1 MGASEGEKAP
11 SRGKKKSFF
20 REFLA
25 RLRKQRII
33 ETLAA
38 FIGGGWLLIEVVE
51 RLLVGHYGFPGKTID
66 LTVVSVIGA
75 LLSTLVWRWFR
86 GTEKRP
92 GNVKIEVLLIPLIIL
107 VTLAIDLNLIF
118 QITSIQG
125 KKLLIGI
132 VALCL
137 GITWIFVKLYQW
149 AASTPDAAAK
159 KFDISKLAEIKPEK
173 SIVVLPFVDLSPQK
187 DQEYFCDGMTEEIIT
202 DLSYIHDLRLI
213 SRSSAMALKGS
224 GKSVRDIAKELN
236 VQYVLE
242 GSVRKSGN
250 DLRITAQLI
259 DAAND
264 AHLWA
269 EKYCGELN
277 DIFSIQ
283 EKVAGSIVNALKLK
297 LTPAE
302 QRRIAER
309 PIDNIAAYECYLK
322 AYHEIWRFTQESLDR
337 ALRYLE
343 KALEIIGENAFIY
356 SAMASAYSHYI
367 DLSVKQEDYK
377 EKAETCV
384 QKALALDPDFPKAH
398 TALGWIRW
406 FSGNRQAAAQH
417 FKHALAVNPGEFEA
431 LHGLAVVYV
440 YSGKISAAAPLSER
454 LIEMDP
460 LNPISHNFQGAMY
473 FWDGRFDLALERL
486 RKAYQMDPE
495 NKVVQSYYVL
505 TLARLNRVEEA
516 SSIIEKSALT
526 APNNIFTKWMLMT
539 KYGLMK
545 DKGKTL
551 REMTPALKKI
561 CQEEIGGSYFASFIL
576 SLLDEKKEA
585 LDWLENAVDRGFLN
599 YPMMAERDPFLANI
613 RGEPRFKKLMERVKY
628 EWEQFEV

>member
-1 MGASEGEKAP
+1 MRMPERQSHFKT
-11 SRGKKKSFF
+11 
-20 REFLA
+20 FLIK
-25 RLRKQRII
+25 LRKRHIL
-33 ETLAA
+33 ETFAG
-38 FIGGGWLLIEVVE
+38 FIAGGWLFLEFVDRILIAHYELNKKWLDVAFFT
-51 RLLVGHYGFPGKTID
+51 LL
-66 LTVVSVIGA
+66 GA
-75 LLSTLVWRWFR
+75 LLCILLWRWFM
-86 GTEKRP
+86 GSEKRP
-92 GNVKIEVLLIPLIIL
+92 GNVKVEVLVVPLIIL

-118 QITSIQG
+118 QIAGIPP
-125 KKLLIGI
+125 KRLLISVI
-132 VALCL
+132 AFLL
-137 GITWIFVKLYQW
+137 GIAWVVFKSLQW
-149 AASTPDAAAK
+149 AASTPEAAVR
-159 KFDISKLAEIKPEK
+159 KFDISKLAEIKPGK
-173 SIVVLPFVDLSPQK
+173 SIVVLPFSDLSPQK

-283 EKVAGSIVNALKLK
+283 EKVAGSIVNTLKLK

-545 DKGKTL
+545 DKEKTL

-613 RGEPRFKKLMERVKY
+613 RGEPRFKKLMKRVKY